1 MARDLSNI
9 VSGLSNLTQGTTFS
23 VSSHISWIVR
33 NLTPHENYHIA
44 IRTRLV
50 NLIEQSKLECH
61 VMRCVKNQTI
71 IKPAPILSTK
81 QEPKNESRRKKQQQ
95 RLLRQKNVN

>member
-9 VSGLSNLTQGTTFS
+9 VSGLSNLTQDTTFS

-50 NLIEQSKLECH
+50 NLIEEPSKLESH
-61 VMRCVKNQTI
+61 VMKCALGYLHSND
-71 IKPAPILSTK
+71 
-81 QEPKNESRRKKQQQ
+81 
-95 RLLRQKNVN
+95 